1 MAKTPSSSSKLL
13 VMMLFS
19 FLALFIIS
27 HARVVFTDTPSNSY
41 APPIY
46 APVPKECL
54 KPPYCR
60 GPPGESQFVYN
71 ERNYYQ
77 IN

>member
-27 HARVVFTDTPSNSY
+27 HARVVFTGMFPFITCHMIVYTDNSY
-41 APPIY
+41 EILITALYILLFVSIY
-46 APVPKECL
+46 N
-54 KPPYCR
+54 R
-60 GPPGESQFVYN
+60 
-71 ERNYYQ
+71 
-77 IN
+77 

>member
-1 MAKTPSSSSKLL
+1 MSLVAKMPSSSKLL

-27 HARVVFTDTPSNSY
+27 HANQVVFSDTPSNSY

-46 APVPKECL
+46 SPVPDECF
-54 KPPYCR
+54 KTPNRCR
-60 GPPGESQFVYN
+60 PPGESQFD
-71 ERNYYQ
+71 Q
-77 IN
+77 T